1 MFYKIK
7 VKDFIRIAPD
17 KFSKDLE
24 EAMIIEIKAKYEG
37 HISEELGII
46 IDVLGIENIKDGTII
61 TGDGATFYETEFAL
75 LTFIPEMQEVLL
87 GSIKDIAD
95 FGAFINM
102 GPAEGMI
109 HISQTMNDFV
119 SFNKEKTLLGKDTKR
134 VLKVGDLCKARIIS
148 ISYKDVSNP
157 KIGLTMRQDGL
168 GKEEWIREEPK
179 KAKIEK
185 AEKEEKPKATK
196 KIK

>member
-7 VKDFIRIAPD
+7 VKDFIRIAPE
-17 KFSKDLE
+17 KFNLDLK
-24 EAMIIEIKAKYEG
+24 EAMITEIKSKYEG
-37 HISEELGII
+37 HISEELGIV
-46 IDVLGIENIKDGTII
+46 IDVLGVENIQDGTII
-61 TGDGATFYETEFAL
+61 PGDGAIFYETEFAL
-75 LTFIPEMQEVLL
+75 IAFIPEMQEVLL

-134 VLKVGDLCKARIIS
+134 ILKVGDLCKARIIS

-157 KIGLTMRQDGL
+157 KIGLTMRQDFL
-168 GKEEWIREEPK
+168 GKEEWMKEEKKPK
-179 KAKIEK
+179 KA
-185 AEKEEKPKATK
+185 EKPKK
-196 KIK
+196 GDK

>member
-17 KFSKDLE
+17 KFELDLE
-24 EAMIIEIKAKYEG
+24 EAMIVEIKAKYEG
-37 HISEELGII
+37 HISEEVGIV
-46 IDVLGIENIKDGTII
+46 IDVLKIEKIEDGTII
-61 TGDGATFYETEFAL
+61 PGDGATFYETEFSL
-75 LTFIPEMQEVLL
+75 ITFIPEMQEVLL

-157 KIGLTMRQDGL
+157 KIGLTMRQDYL
-168 GKEEWIREEPK
+168 GKDEWMREDNK
-179 KAKIEK
+179 KT
-185 AEKEEKPKATK
+185 KEEKTK
-196 KIK
+196 KGDK

>member
-7 VKDFIRIAPD
+7 VKDFVRIAPD
-17 KFSKDLE
+17 NFDKDLK
-24 EAMIIEIKAKYEG
+24 EAMITEIKAKYEG
-37 HISEELGII
+37 HISEQIGIV
-46 IDVLGIENIKDGTII
+46 IDVLGVENIQDGTII
-61 TGDGATFYETEFAL
+61 PGDGATFYETEFSL
-75 LTFIPEMQEVLL
+75 ITFIPEMQEVLL

-119 SFNKEKTLLGKDTKR
+119 SFNKEKSLLGKDTKR

-157 KIGLTMRQDGL
+157 KIGLTMRQEFL
-168 GKEEWIREEPK
+168 GKEEWSREEKKPK
-179 KAKIEK
+179 K
-185 AEKEEKPKATK
+185 EKPKK
-196 KIK
+196 GE

>member
-17 KFSKDLE
+17 KFGQDLK
-24 EAMIIEIKAKYEG
+24 EAMVVEIKSKYEG
-37 HISEELGII
+37 HISEEIGIV
-46 IDVLGIENIKDGTII
+46 IDVIGVENIEDGTII
-61 TGDGATFYETEFAL
+61 PGDGATFYQTEFSL

-109 HISQTMNDFV
+109 HISQTMDDFV
-119 SFNKEKTLLGKDTKR
+119 SFNKEKTLLGKETKR
-134 VLKVGDLCKARIIS
+134 VLKVTDQCKARIIS

-157 KIGLTMRQDGL
+157 KIGLTMRQEYL
-168 GKEEWIREEPK
+168 GKEEWHREDKTKKEKKPK
-179 KAKIEK
+179 KGDK
-185 AEKEEKPKATK
+185 
-196 KIK
+196 

>member
-17 KFSKDLE
+17 KFATDLE
-24 EAMIIEIKAKYEG
+24 EAMIVEIKSKYEG
-37 HISEELGII
+37 HISEELGIV
-46 IDVLGIENIKDGTII
+46 IDVLGVENIEDGTII
-61 TGDGATFYETEFAL
+61 PGDGATFYETEFSL
-75 LTFIPEMQEVLL
+75 ITFIPEMQEVIL
-87 GSIKDIAD
+87 GTIKDIAD
-95 FGAFINM
+95 FGAFINI

-119 SFNKEKTLLGKDTKR
+119 SFNKEKTLLGKETKR

-168 GKEEWIREEPK
+168 GKDEWNKEEPK
-179 KAKIEK
+179 KNKNNQER
-185 AEKEEKPKATK
+185 
-196 KIK
+196 

>member
-17 KFSKDLE
+17 KFQLDLKD
-24 EAMIIEIKAKYEG
+24 AMITEIKAKYEG
-37 HISEELGII
+37 HISEEIGIV
-46 IDVLGIENIKDGTII
+46 IDVLGIENIEDGTII
-61 TGDGATFYETEFAL
+61 PGDGATFYKTEFSL
-75 LTFIPEMQEVLL
+75 ITFIPEMQEVLL

-119 SFNKEKTLLGKDTKR
+119 SFNKEKSLLGKDTKR

-157 KIGLTMRQDGL
+157 KIGLTMRQDYL
-168 GKEEWIREEPK
+168 GKDEWMREDKKPK
-179 KAKIEK
+179 S
-185 AEKEEKPKATK
+185 EKPKK
-196 KIK
+196 GDK

>member
-1 MFYKIK
+1 MFYRLK
-7 VKDFIRIAPD
+7 VKDYIRIPPD
-17 KFSKDLE
+17 KFKLDLE
-24 EAMIIEIKAKYEG
+24 EAMTSEIKAKYDG
-37 HISEELGII
+37 HISKELGTV
-46 IDVLGIENIKDGTII
+46 IDVTGIADIKDGVII
-61 TGDGATFYETEFAL
+61 PGDGACFYETEFEL
-75 LTFIPEMQEVLL
+75 ISFVPEMQEVVL

-95 FGAFINM
+95 FGAFLSM

-134 VLKVGDLCKARIIS
+134 VLKVGDKCRARIIS

-168 GKEEWIREEPK
+168 GKEEWVEQDTNGEK
-179 KAKIEK
+179 KATP
-185 AEKEEKPKATK
+185 AK
-196 KIK
+196 KKTSDKK